1 MIRTDADAQ
10 WFAVWTR
17 SRHERSTAASLSS
30 LGIQHYLP
38 LKTEVRQ
45 WSDRKQ
51 AVASPLFPGYLFV
64 FMNPAKDG
72 TLNILKTPGV
82 VSMVGN
88 HHGPLP
94 IPAEEIENIQT
105 VLMASTECEVRPGL
119 TEGDRVG
126 VLSGVEGTLVRAK
139 SVTQLLISISMI
151 RQSIAINVS
160 PDDVEL
166 VA

>member
-1 MIRTDADAQ
+1 
-10 WFAVWTR
+10 
-17 SRHERSTAASLSS
+17 
-30 LGIQHYLP
+30 
-38 LKTEVRQ
+38 
-45 WSDRKQ
+45 
-51 AVASPLFPGYLFV
+51 
-64 FMNPAKDG
+64 MNPAKDG

-119 TEGDRVG
+119 TEGDRVRVTRG